1 MQQKRGVNS
10 GCSMM
15 LRRQLFFVLALV
27 LAWVPV
33 LQAAHALTHIGET
46 TVRYN
51 PPQPGTVDGDTV
63 KGVIPPVADEAA
75 GDTDNDRLCLD
86 CLALTGLSVIFSIL
100 AIGFSSQTRRKVRPY
115 RKSQP
120 LLLNFYTPYST
131 RGPPAQ
137 A

>member
-1 MQQKRGVNS
+1 MGARPSGGTCVDTRRGNHCQV
-10 GCSMM
+10 
-15 LRRQLFFVLALV
+15 Q
-27 LAWVPV
+27 
-33 LQAAHALTHIGET
+33 
-46 TVRYN
+46 

-115 RKSQP
+115 RKPQP
-120 LLLNFYTPYST
+120 LLLNFYTTYST

>member
-1 MQQKRGVNS
+1 
-10 GCSMM
+10 MM
-15 LRRQLFFVLALV
+15 LCKQLFLILALV

-33 LQAAHALTHIGET
+33 LQTAHALTHVGEVT
-46 TVRYN
+46 SSETA
-51 PPQPGTVDGDTV
+51 PEPGTVEDDTV
-63 KGVIPPVADEAA
+63 KGVTHPTADEAD

-86 CLALTGLSVIFSIL
+86 CLTLTGFSVIFSII
-100 AIGFSSQTRRKVRPY
+100 AIGFSNQIRRQVHPY

-137 A
+137 S

>member
-1 MQQKRGVNS
+1 
-10 GCSMM
+10 MM
-15 LRRQLFFVLALV
+15 LRRQLFLILVLA

-33 LQAAHALTHIGET
+33 FQTAHALTHVGEIT
-46 TVRYN
+46 ARYI
-51 PPQPGTVDGDTV
+51 PPELGTVEGDTIKGVTPPFADEADGDT
-63 KGVIPPVADEAA
+63 DS
-75 GDTDNDRLCLD
+75 DRLCLD

-100 AIGFSSQTRRKVRPY
+100 AIGFLSQTRRNVGPY

-120 LLLNFYTPYST
+120 FLLNFYTPYST